1 MRIHDGSCFGIIDNM
16 ALIDRLGFLP
26 TTDLVIEKPV
36 FYGYGGKELSE
47 TCIWAGRFYQ
57 EFITS
62 GHHIKEFITRSKI
75 RWHIVKAKKGSNDSG
90 IIRKLIT
97 RFTDI
102 PEGKRNR
109 INIAKK
115 LYPEYFNGLH
125 DDLWQAYAAGVTFI
139 DLFRGGSK
147 YGRVQRYTG

>member
-1 MRIHDGSCFGIIDNM
+1 MDFDTDCVTAIDPGTFKSAILTVRYDMRLLEGAFLKIEDNM
-16 ALIDRLGFLP
+16 ALIDRLGFMP
-26 TTDLVIEKPV
+26 TYDLVIEKPV
-36 FYGYGGKELSE
+36 FYGWGGKELSE

-75 RWHIVKAKKGSNDSG
+75 RWHIVKQKKGSNDSG
-90 IIRKLIT
+90 VIKKLIT

-109 INIAKK
+109 IAIAKE
-115 LYPEYFNGLH
+115 LYPEYM
-125 DDLWQAYAAGVTFI
+125 
-139 DLFRGGSK
+139 R
-147 YGRVQRYTG
+147 RP